1 MYCIDLQYFK
11 SYSLVNTFIRRKIF
25 VQYLSNFWT
34 LSISFK
40 FDAVALAY
48 RFKKLYSVLDGKIL
62 VIDDNKSVLS
72 ALEILLQF
80 EFKTVDSISNPNQIS
95 TYPKLKDY
103 DIILLDMNFSAGV
116 NSGNEGLYWLKEVKK
131 MAPAISVIMMTAYG
145 AVDLAVKALKEG
157 AVDFI
162 LKPWN
167 NDRLITTL
175 KSAYSLRK
183 SQKEVKELKEKE
195 SNLKQVIN
203 QNKNYI
209 IGNSTALNFVL
220 NLARKVA
227 KTDVNILIT
236 GENGTGKELIAR
248 ELHRISTRK
257 NEVFI
262 AVDMGSI
269 SESLFE
275 SELFG
280 HIKGS
285 FTDAKEDRVGKF
297 EAANG
302 GTLFLDE
309 IGNLSLQTQAKL
321 LSAIQNKI
329 VVRVGSNK
337 PVSVDIRLICATN
350 CDLDKMVADGLF
362 REDLLY
368 RINTIRMEIPPL
380 RERDNDVLIL
390 ADFYLKRFA
399 AKYSKQGLRINQ
411 AAYDNFLSHSW
422 PGNIR
427 ELVHA
432 VERAVILADG
442 NVLKPADF
450 LLNEKN
456 VISLET
462 GPDTL
467 EEMERLMINKAL
479 NQNNGNYSAAAE
491 QLGISRQ
498 TLYNKLKK
506 SNT

>member
-1 MYCIDLQYFK
+1 LQ
-11 SYSLVNTFIRRKIF
+11 
-25 VQYLSNFWT
+25 
-34 LSISFK
+34 
-40 FDAVALAY
+40 
-48 RFKKLYSVLDGKIL
+48 DGKIL

-72 ALEILLQF
+72 ALDILLQF
-80 EFKTVDSISNPNQIS
+80 EFKSVSSISNPNQIAS
-95 TYPKLKDY
+95 FPGLESY

-116 NSGNEGLYWLKEVKK
+116 NTGNEGLYWLREIKK
-131 MAPAISVIMMTAYG
+131 MAPGISVIMMTAYG

-157 AVDFI
+157 ATDFI

-167 NDRLITTL
+167 NDKLLATL
-175 KSAYSLRK
+175 KTTYSLRK
-183 SQKEVKELKEKE
+183 SQKEVKQLKEKE

-203 QNKNYI
+203 QTKNYI
-209 IGNSTALNFVL
+209 IGNSTALNNVL
-220 NLARKVA
+220 NLAGKVA
-227 KTDVNILIT
+227 KTNVNVLIT

-248 ELHRISTRK
+248 ELHRISRRK

-280 HIKGS
+280 HVKGS

-297 EAANG
+297 EAAHG

-321 LSAIQNKI
+321 LSAIQNKRI
-329 VVRVGSNK
+329 IRVGSNK
-337 PVSVDIRLICATN
+337 PITVDIRLISATN
-350 CDLDKMVADGLF
+350 CDLDKMVSDGLF

-380 RERDNDVLIL
+380 RERENDVLIL
-390 ADFYLKRFA
+390 ADFYLNRFTS
-399 AKYSKQGLRINQ
+399 KYGKPGLRLNQ
-411 AAYDNFLSHSW
+411 AVYDKFLAHKW

-432 VERAVILADG
+432 MERAVILAEG
-442 NVLKPADF
+442 NILKPTDF
-450 LLNEKN
+450 LLNEKIK
-456 VISLET
+456 ISIDN

-467 EEMERLMINKAL
+467 EEMEQLMISKAL
-479 NQNNGNYSAAAE
+479 EQHDGNFSAASD

-506 SNT
+506 RNR